1 MKPKIKTT
9 CTKLQLHLLSFCLLC
24 LSGKTRCDGN
34 GPAVV
39 KVEQDSDAVLPCSL
53 SSTENIESY
62 RFEWKKPAQID
73 GRQKE
78 VFFYD
83 AGITYDSGYEEFKGR
98 VSHFPEELKH
108 GNASIIIRNTKV
120 TDSGNYTCVFPNL
133 QPPQTFH
140 IKLVVEPVVVTVTQ
154 DEDALLPCSLSTKEN
169 IEQGHFD
176 WNKVAQNNE
185 KQKEVFQYLNGR
197 HSNTGYGSQD
207 KEFKDRVS
215 HFQEELKDANASI
228 IIRNTKVADSGDYT
242 CDFTEPRQTFHIK
255 LVVGTCPKPYLRILR
270 PTTDGML
277 LQCVVRGASPKPKV
291 EWKDSS
297 GKILLAEEPQVTDR
311 GGLYDIILQTTV
323 TKTDN
328 YSCVSTQEEI
338 CHQISDDTHV
348 SVNGAAKKPF
358 ITALEQT
365 KDWSRLQCEVQDAS
379 PKPKVEWKDSSGNKL
394 PAEEP
399 QVTDKGG
406 GSYDIILQT
415 TVTKTDHYRCV
426 VTQGDINHQTE
437 ATIHVYISGGVLKD
451 RSDEN
456 IRGAAKKPFITAL
469 EQTKDW
475 SRLQCEV
482 QDASPKPKVEWKDS
496 SGNKLPAEEPQVTD
510 RGGGS
515 YDIILQTTV
524 TKTDHYRC
532 VVTQGDINHQT
543 EATIHVYISVERGN
557 PGSGA
562 NSSESTGWT
571 VSGVLGGLLFFVI
584 VGGVVLAVLI
594 YMGCIPLN
602 CKKGSPADHKEG
614 SVVPLK
620 SQPSRSQE
628 APDPET

>member
-9 CTKLQLHLLSFCLLC
+9 CTKLQLQLLSFCLLC

-62 RFEWKKPAQID
+62 RFEWKKAAQID

-83 AGITYDSGYEEFKGR
+83 AGITYDSGRSGQSEEFKGR
-98 VSHFPEELKH
+98 VSHFQEELKH
-108 GNASIIIRNTKV
+108 GNASIIIRNTKMA
-120 TDSGNYTCVFPNL
+120 DSGDYTCTFTEPGE
-133 QPPQTFH
+133 TFH
-140 IKLVVEPVVVTVTQ
+140 IKLVVDPV
-154 DEDALLPCSLSTKEN
+154 L
-169 IEQGHFD
+169 
-176 WNKVAQNNE
+176 
-185 KQKEVFQYLNGR
+185 
-197 HSNTGYGSQD
+197 
-207 KEFKDRVS
+207 KDR
-215 HFQEELKDANASI
+215 
-228 IIRNTKVADSGDYT
+228 
-242 CDFTEPRQTFHIK
+242 
-255 LVVGTCPKPYLRILR
+255 
-270 PTTDGML
+270 
-277 LQCVVRGASPKPKV
+277 
-291 EWKDSS
+291 
-297 GKILLAEEPQVTDR
+297 
-311 GGLYDIILQTTV
+311 
-323 TKTDN
+323 
-328 YSCVSTQEEI
+328 
-338 CHQISDDTHV
+338 SDE
-348 SVNGAAKKPF
+348 NNRGAAKKPF

>member
-255 LVVGTCPKPYLRILR
+255 LVVDPVL
-270 PTTDGML
+270 
-277 LQCVVRGASPKPKV
+277 
-291 EWKDSS
+291 KD
-297 GKILLAEEPQVTDR
+297 R
-311 GGLYDIILQTTV
+311 
-323 TKTDN
+323 
-328 YSCVSTQEEI
+328 
-338 CHQISDDTHV
+338 SDE
-348 SVNGAAKKPF
+348 NNRGAAKKPF

>member
-255 LVVGTCPKPYLRILR
+255 LVV
-270 PTTDGML
+270 
-277 LQCVVRGASPKPKV
+277 
-291 EWKDSS
+291 
-297 GKILLAEEPQVTDR
+297 
-311 GGLYDIILQTTV
+311 
-323 TKTDN
+323 
-328 YSCVSTQEEI
+328 
-338 CHQISDDTHV
+338 
-348 SVNGAAKKPF
+348 GAAKKPF